1 MPVDI
6 ESFTTE
12 VTLVNKD
19 SKMSG
24 PQMESLI
31 QEIIRRLERKQR
43 DDQRTEQ
50 NASFHSMAQQRK

>member
-19 SKMSG
+19 SKMSAS
-24 PQMESLI
+24 QMESLI